1 LLRVGLPA
9 AATDKVL
16 LIENGKTLKS
26 SAVSMNKLKA
36 FKQLLFTGLFSDLT
50 FIAADFTGQEIGEP
64 YFPKIQGGV

>member
-1 LLRVGLPA
+1 
-9 AATDKVL
+9 
-16 LIENGKTLKS
+16 
-26 SAVSMNKLKA
+26 MNKLKA